1 MGLPYPKLHLFVQ
14 STIDTRD
21 AVALADVIDGMDLS
35 EQWGFANLDL
45 TRQEDARWA
54 QWANARMEEILKM
67 TSATFFDRIPTGSFD
82 RKAIWQDSVA
92 RKQSRGGW
100 KYPKKL
106 YATRFRMHGSQDPRT
121 KERTRV

>member
-14 STIDTRD
+14 STIDTHD

-54 QWANARMEEILKM
+54 QWANARMEEIVK
-67 TSATFFDRIPTGSFD
+67 TTGTTFFDRIPTGRFD

-121 KERTRV
+121 RKRIHV